1 MGTQTKIV
9 VVKGK
14 EIIYTAI
21 FLVLGICLIILLVN
35 MFGSDNSLKTETTGK
50 YIPGVYSSTIT
61 LGENTLNVS
70 VAVDKD
76 TISGVTIENL
86 NETVTTM
93 YPLLE
98 PALNEINN
106 QISVVDNVDEISY
119 SKENQYTYIILN
131 QAIKK
136 NQAIKN
142 ALEQAKA
149 NP

>member
-14 EIIYTAI
+14 ELIYTAL
-21 FLVLGICLIILLVN
+21 FLVLFIFLIVLLVN
-35 MFGSDNSLKTETTGK
+35 MFGSSKKPNAKTTGK

-61 LGENTLNVS
+61 LGDNTLNVS

-93 YPLLE
+93 YPLLK

-106 QISVVDNVDEISY
+106 QISVVDSVDEISY

-131 QAIKK
+131 QAIK
-136 NQAIKN
+136 N
-142 ALEQAKA
+142 ALEQATIKD
-149 NP
+149 

>member
-1 MGTQTKIV
+1 MSTQTKIV
-9 VVKGK
+9 VIKGK
-14 EIIYTAI
+14 ELIYTGI
-21 FLVLGICLIILLVN
+21 FLLLGILMIILLIN
-35 MFGSDNSLKTETTGK
+35 MFGKNSKKQTVETGK
-50 YIPGVYSSTIT
+50 YNPGVYSSTIT

-70 VAVDKD
+70 VTVDKD
-76 TISGVTIENL
+76 TISGVKIENL

-106 QISVVDNVDEISY
+106 QISIVDNVDEISY

-131 QAIKK
+131 QAIK
-136 NQAIKN
+136 N
-142 ALEQAKA
+142 ALEQAKV

>member
-1 MGTQTKIV
+1 MGTQTKIIV
-9 VVKGK
+9 IKGK
-14 EIIYTAI
+14 EIIYTGI
-21 FLVLGICLIILLVN
+21 FLILGIFLIILLVN
-35 MFGSDNSLKTETTGK
+35 MFGGSQSKKTETTGK

-93 YPLLE
+93 YPLLK

-106 QISVVDNVDEISY
+106 QISVVDSVDEISY

-131 QAIKK
+131 QAIK
-136 NQAIKN
+136 N
-142 ALEQAKA
+142 ALEQAKQT
-149 NP
+149 P

>member
-1 MGTQTKIV
+1 MGTQTRIV

-14 EIIYTAI
+14 EIIYTGI
-21 FLVLGICLIILLVN
+21 FLLMGILLIIVLVN
-35 MFGSDNSLKTETTGK
+35 MFGSKKEPAKETLGK
-50 YIPGVYSSTIT
+50 YNPGVYSSTIT

-76 TISGVTIENL
+76 AITGVTIENL

-93 YPLLE
+93 YPLLK

-106 QISVVDNVDEISY
+106 QISLVDNVDEITY

-131 QAIKK
+131 QAIK
-136 NQAIKN
+136 N
-142 ALEQAKA
+142 ALKQAVIEQ
-149 NP
+149 

>member
-14 EIIYTAI
+14 ELIYTALFLILLI
-21 FLVLGICLIILLVN
+21 FLIILMVN
-35 MFGSDNSLKTETTGK
+35 MFGSNKKADSKTTGK

-131 QAIKK
+131 QAIK
-136 NQAIKN
+136 N
-142 ALEQAKA
+142 ALEKA
-149 NP
+149 VRQN